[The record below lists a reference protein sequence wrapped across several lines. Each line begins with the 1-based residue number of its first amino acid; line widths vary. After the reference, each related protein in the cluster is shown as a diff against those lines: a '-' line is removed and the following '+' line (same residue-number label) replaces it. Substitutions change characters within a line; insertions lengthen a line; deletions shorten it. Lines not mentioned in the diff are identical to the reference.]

1 MIAWSYDIL
10 LSIQMAFGY
19 LKIGV
24 YVWNTLHVQLSD
36 INCVPMAC
44 QVDTTLQVLAMQQ
57 GDDLYLLFVKLD
69 TICVSGGVIERKRQM
84 SYST

>member
-36 INCVPMAC
+36 INCVPNGLLGRYYLAGAGYTARRRSLPPFC
-44 QVDTTLQVLAMQQ
+44 QT
-57 GDDLYLLFVKLD
+57 
-69 TICVSGGVIERKRQM
+69 
-84 SYST
+84 